1 MRPTLPLRPPST
13 KKRRPVA
20 FFSRTL
26 HGSEL
31 RHSSVEKEAQA
42 IVEAVRHW
50 RHYLAGRRFT
60 LLTDQRSVA
69 FMFDNKQRGKIKN
82 DKILRWRIEL
92 STYAYDI
99 LYRPGRLNE
108 PPDALSRGT
117 CTSAQ
122 LDRLRGLHADLCH
135 PVVTRFFPLH
145 KSPQPALLG

>member
-1 MRPTLPLRPPST
+1 M
-13 KKRRPVA
+13 A

-42 IVEAVRHW
+42 IVEAVCHW

-99 LYRPGRLNE
+99 LYHPGRFNE

-117 CTSAQ
+117 CASAQ

-135 PVVTRFFPLH
+135 PGVTRFFHSLSKPTTCLTRLRR
-145 KSPQPALLG
+145 SGQ